1 MLKFGKGVVKYRI
14 PILILCIAMLIPS
27 VFGIMKTRINYDV
40 LTYLPEETETV
51 VGQNIM
57 TDEFGL
63 GAFSE
68 VIVEGME
75 PKDVSKLKGEIEKID
90 HVASVVWYDDLL
102 DTSVPMEILPKK
114 YYDVF
119 NSGDATM
126 MAVFFDTA
134 TSADETIEAVGQI
147 RKTVGENCFV
157 TGMSAMV
164 TDLRDLCEKEEPV
177 YVAIAVI
184 CATVIMMLFMDS
196 FLVPFI
202 FLASIGI
209 AIVWN
214 LGSNVF
220 MGEISYITKA
230 LSAVL
235 QLAVTMDYSI
245 FLYSSYTEQK
255 ARFNGDKERAMA
267 HAISATITSVTG
279 SSITTI
285 AGFIALCFMSFTLGK
300 DLGIVMAKGVAFG
313 VIGCVT
319 TLPAMLLIFDKAI
332 EKTRHKVLLPKME
345 KLAHWITSHA
355 WVSLVAFFILLVP
368 AFIGYRNTDVYYD
381 LGSTLPETMDYV
393 VANNKL
399 EQDFDLGSTHMIL
412 ADSSVSQKDMEA
424 MLNEM
429 EDVDGVKDALGLS
442 SVVGSSVPQEI
453 IPKDVR
459 DVLQSENYQLILIN
473 SEYKTATDEVNEQI
487 TRLNEILKK
496 YDEGGMLIGEAPCTK
511 DLITIT
517 DHDFKVVD
525 AISIAAIFLII
536 AIVFKSISLPVI
548 LVAAIELAIFIN
560 LGIPFYTGT
569 QLPFIAP
576 ICISTIQLGATVDYA
591 ILMTTRYR
599 KERTVYGRG
608 KKESVTTA
616 LTVSIPSIVT
626 SALGFF
632 AATFGVAL
640 YSDVDIIGSLCNLMA
655 RGAIISMFVVIFIL
669 PSMLLLLDKLICNT
683 TIGMKKSVKE
693 AAKKAVV

>member
-255 ARFNGDKERAMA
+255 ARFDGDKERAMA

-300 DLGIVMAKGVAFG
+300 DLGIVMAKGVVFG
-313 VIGCVT
+313 VIGCIT

-355 WVSLVAFFILLVP
+355 WVSIVAFFILLVP

-412 ADSSVSQKDMEA
+412 ADSSISQKDMEA

-429 EDVDGVKDALGLS
+429 KDVDGVKDALGLS

-459 DVLQSENYQLILIN
+459 DILQSENYQLILIN

-487 TRLNEILKK
+487 TQLNEILKK

-640 YSDVDIIGSLCNLMA
+640 YSDVDIIGSLCSLMA

-669 PSMLLLLDKLICNT
+669 IF
-683 TIGMKKSVKE
+683 
-693 AAKKAVV
+693 

>member
-255 ARFNGDKERAMA
+255 ARFDGDKERAMA

-300 DLGIVMAKGVAFG
+300 DLGIVMAKGVVFG
-313 VIGCVT
+313 VIGCIT

-345 KLAHWITSHA
+345 KLAHWITSYA
-355 WVSLVAFFILLVP
+355 WVSIVAFFILLVP

-412 ADSSVSQKDMEA
+412 ADSSISQKDMEA

-429 EDVDGVKDALGLS
+429 KDVDGVKDALGLS

-487 TRLNEILKK
+487 TQLNEILKK

-599 KERTVYGRG
+599 KERTVYGRD

-693 AAKKAVV
+693 AAKKAAV

>member
-177 YVAIAVI
+177 YVAIAVL
-184 CATVIMMLFMDS
+184 CATIIMMLFMDS

-255 ARFNGDKERAMA
+255 ARFDGDKERAMA

-300 DLGIVMAKGVAFG
+300 DLGIVMAKGVVFG

-355 WVSLVAFFILLVP
+355 WVSIVAFFILLVP

-459 DVLQSENYQLILIN
+459 DLLQSENYQLILIN
-473 SEYKTATDEVNEQI
+473 SEYKTATDEVNNQI
-487 TRLNEILKK
+487 TELNEILKK

-536 AIVFKSISLPVI
+536 AIVFKSVSLPVI

-599 KERTVYGRG
+599 KERTVYGHD

-640 YSDVDIIGSLCNLMA
+640 YSDVDIIGSLCSLMA

-683 TIGMKKSVKE
+683 TIGMKKSVKK
-693 AAKKAVV
+693 AAKKAAV

>member
-40 LTYLPEETETV
+40 LTYLPEDTETV

-177 YVAIAVI
+177 YVAIAVL

-255 ARFNGDKERAMA
+255 ARFEGDKERAMA

-300 DLGIVMAKGVAFG
+300 DLGIVMAKGVVFG
-313 VIGCVT
+313 VIGCIT

-355 WVSLVAFFILLVP
+355 WVSIVAFFILLVP

-429 EDVDGVKDALGLS
+429 ENVDGVKDALGLS

-459 DVLQSENYQLILIN
+459 DLLQSENYQLILIN
-473 SEYKTATDEVNEQI
+473 SEYKTATDEVNNQI
-487 TRLNEILKK
+487 TELNEILKK

-536 AIVFKSISLPVI
+536 AIVFKSVSLPVI

-683 TIGMKKSVKE
+683 TIGMKKSVKK
-693 AAKKAVV
+693 AAKKAAV

>member
-40 LTYLPEETETV
+40 LTYLPEDTETV

-255 ARFNGDKERAMA
+255 ARFDGDKERAMA

-300 DLGIVMAKGVAFG
+300 DLGIVMAKGVVFG

-355 WVSLVAFFILLVP
+355 WVSIVAFFILLVP

-459 DVLQSENYQLILIN
+459 DILQSEHYQLILIN

-487 TRLNEILKK
+487 TQLNEILKK

-536 AIVFKSISLPVI
+536 AIVFKSVSLPVI

-683 TIGMKKSVKE
+683 TIGMKKSVKK
-693 AAKKAVV
+693 AAKKAAV

>member
-599 KERTVYGRG
+599 KERTVYGRD

>member
-332 EKTRHKVLLPKME
+332 EKTHHKVLLPKME

-429 EDVDGVKDALGLS
+429 ENVDGVKDALGLS

>member
-429 EDVDGVKDALGLS
+429 ENVDGVKDALGLS

>member
-27 VFGIMKTRINYDV
+27 AFGIMKTRINYDV

-332 EKTRHKVLLPKME
+332 EKTHHKVLLPNME

-368 AFIGYRNTDVYYD
+368 AFIGYRNTDVYSD

-459 DVLQSENYQLILIN
+459 DILQSENYQLILIN

-487 TRLNEILKK
+487 TQLNEILKK

-576 ICISTIQLGATVDYA
+576 ICISTIQLGAIVDYA

>member
-184 CATVIMMLFMDS
+184 CATIIMMLFMDS

-255 ARFNGDKERAMA
+255 ARFDGDKERAMA

-285 AGFIALCFMSFTLGK
+285 AGFMALCFMSFTLGK
-300 DLGIVMAKGVAFG
+300 DLGIVMAKGVVFG

-355 WVSLVAFFILLVP
+355 WVSIVAFFILLVP

-429 EDVDGVKDALGLS
+429 KDVDGVKDALGLS

-459 DVLQSENYQLILIN
+459 DILQSENYQLILIN

-536 AIVFKSISLPVI
+536 AIVFKSISLPII

-599 KERTVYGRG
+599 KERTVYGHS

-693 AAKKAVV
+693 AAKIAAV

>member
-355 WVSLVAFFILLVP
+355 WVSLVAFLILLVP

-459 DVLQSENYQLILIN
+459 DILQSENYQLILIN

>member
-1 MLKFGKGVVKYRI
+1 
-14 PILILCIAMLIPS
+14 
-27 VFGIMKTRINYDV
+27 
-40 LTYLPEETETV
+40 
-51 VGQNIM
+51 
-57 TDEFGL
+57 
-63 GAFSE
+63 
-68 VIVEGME
+68 
-75 PKDVSKLKGEIEKID
+75 
-90 HVASVVWYDDLL
+90 
-102 DTSVPMEILPKK
+102 
-114 YYDVF
+114 
-119 NSGDATM
+119 
-126 MAVFFDTA
+126 
-134 TSADETIEAVGQI
+134 
-147 RKTVGENCFV
+147 
-157 TGMSAMV
+157 
-164 TDLRDLCEKEEPV
+164 
-177 YVAIAVI
+177 
-184 CATVIMMLFMDS
+184 
-196 FLVPFI
+196 
-202 FLASIGI
+202 
-209 AIVWN
+209 
-214 LGSNVF
+214 
-220 MGEISYITKA
+220 
-230 LSAVL
+230 
-235 QLAVTMDYSI
+235 
-245 FLYSSYTEQK
+245 
-255 ARFNGDKERAMA
+255 
-267 HAISATITSVTG
+267 
-279 SSITTI
+279 
-285 AGFIALCFMSFTLGK
+285 
-300 DLGIVMAKGVAFG
+300 
-313 VIGCVT
+313 
-319 TLPAMLLIFDKAI
+319 
-332 EKTRHKVLLPKME
+332 
-345 KLAHWITSHA
+345 
-355 WVSLVAFFILLVP
+355 
-368 AFIGYRNTDVYYD
+368 
-381 LGSTLPETMDYV
+381 
-393 VANNKL
+393 
-399 EQDFDLGSTHMIL
+399 MIL

-429 EDVDGVKDALGLS
+429 ENVDGVKDALGLS

>member
-255 ARFNGDKERAMA
+255 ARFDGDKERAMA

-429 EDVDGVKDALGLS
+429 ENVDGVKDALGLS